1 MQLSKGKKRALGI
14 VAIILVGLSL
24 LNASWLAPKPEGK
37 PKLIAHRGV
46 YHLYDKRAAF
56 GRDTC
61 TARFIR
67 PPDHEVFENTTASIQ
82 MAAGLGGNLV
92 EVDVAPTKDGKM
104 VLFHDWTVDC
114 RTNGKGETRDLTLA
128 ELKALDIG
136 YGYTADGGK
145 TYPLRGLGV
154 GQMPTVEEGLAAL
167 PSRPL
172 LFNFKSKNPAEADQL
187 FAILKASGRD
197 YEKLGDAFYGAKGP
211 VDRIRQLA
219 PKNWAFSLKEEA
231 QKCTKDYV
239 AYGWTGIVPKSC
251 HEGVLAIPINY
262 QWAMWGWPNRL
273 IARMESVGAKVIVFG
288 PYESG
293 KSNEGLSDVD
303 DLGRIPASF
312 NGYIWVED
320 IWAIGPALK
329 G

>member
-1 MQLSKGKKRALGI
+1 MSLSPRTRNILGVLAL
-14 VAIILVGLSL
+14 ILGGLSL
-24 LNASWLAPKPEGK
+24 LNASWLAPTPKGK

-67 PPDHEVFENTTASIQ
+67 PPEHEIFENTVQSLQIAVGKNAD
-82 MAAGLGGNLV
+82 MV
-92 EVDVAPTKDGKM
+92 EVDVAPTKDGAM
-104 VLFHDWTVDC
+104 VLFHDWTLDC
-114 RTNGKGETRDLTLA
+114 RTDGTGGTRDKTLA

-136 YGYTADGGK
+136 YGYSADGGK
-145 TYPLRGLGV
+145 SFPLRGKGV
-154 GQMPTVEEGLAAL
+154 GQMPTVEEGIAAL
-167 PSRPL
+167 PKTPI
-172 LFNFKSKNPAEADQL
+172 LFNFKSKNADEADQL

-197 YEKLGDAFYGAKGP
+197 YAQIGDAFYGAQGP

-219 PKNWAFSLKEEA
+219 PKNWAFNLKGEA
-231 QKCTKDYV
+231 KKCTKDYV
-239 AYGWTGIVPKSC
+239 MYGWTGIIPKSC
-251 HEGVLAIPINY
+251 EGGVLAIPINY
-262 QWAMWGWPNRL
+262 QWPMWGWPNRL

-293 KSNEGLSDVD
+293 KSNEGLSDAR
-303 DLGRIPASF
+303 DLGRIPGSF

-320 IWAIGPALK
+320 ISEVGPALRR
-329 G
+329 